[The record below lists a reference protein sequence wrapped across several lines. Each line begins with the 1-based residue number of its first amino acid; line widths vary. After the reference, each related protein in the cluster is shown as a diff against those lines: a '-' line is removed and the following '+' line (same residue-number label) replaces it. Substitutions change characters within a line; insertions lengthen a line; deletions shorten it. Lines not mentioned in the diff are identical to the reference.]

1 MSKDPGY
8 VFVPYIIQETVQVI
22 DSNFNPKMLKGRYSV
37 VAIKTRQERRVE
49 KIDKIINETGR
60 NL

>member
-8 VFVPYIIQETVQVI
+8 VFVPYIIQETDQII
-22 DSNFNPKMLKGRYSV
+22 DSKINPKKKKGRYTD